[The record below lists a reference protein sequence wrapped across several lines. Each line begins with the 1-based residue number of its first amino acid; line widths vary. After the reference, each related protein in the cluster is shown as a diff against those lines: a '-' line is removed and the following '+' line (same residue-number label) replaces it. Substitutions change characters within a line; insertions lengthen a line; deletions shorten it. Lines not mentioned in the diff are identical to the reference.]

1 MNQHMGLLDTTAGLG
16 MGQRPKPTV
25 VRTLIGRCLGLL
37 AQRSV
42 QRSTDVVNTNSAVWR
57 KQLRCIE
64 ERLR

>member
-16 MGQRPKPTV
+16 MRQGPKPTV
-25 VRTLIGRCLGLL
+25 VQALSGRCLGLL
-37 AQRSV
+37 AQSNI
-42 QRSTDVVNTNSAVWR
+42 QRSTYMVNTNSAIWR